1 MKLQIQSKPLSGRGR
16 ILCLLNIL
24 MIILMFAA
32 GLYFYW
38 ILPQEV
44 PTHFDISGNPD
55 AYGNKLE
62 LLLLPFAFSLVPL
75 VVLLFVRFRFTLI
88 NRFPYLINLP
98 AFMMRVNQLPPEEQ
112 PLWINRF
119 FEYLL
124 GFDLFIGIYLLILEI
139 VILYSIRSGSI
150 PPWFMA
156 FVIVFPLIGL
166 GLFFYSLHR
175 LNMAL
180 DRRLESLLK

>member
-1 MKLQIQSKPLSGRGR
+1 MKLQIQPEPLSRRGR

-32 GLYFYW
+32 GFYFYW

-55 AYGNKLE
+55 DYGNKSE
-62 LLLLPFAFSLVPL
+62 LLLLPFAFSLAPL
-75 VVLLFVRFRFTLI
+75 IVLLFVRFRFALI
-88 NRFPYLINLP
+88 NRYPYLINLP
-98 AFMMRVNQLPPEEQ
+98 AFMLKVSQLPPEEQ

-119 FEYLL
+119 FEHLL
-124 GFDLFIGIYLLILEI
+124 GFNLFVGVYLLILEI
-139 VILYSIRSGSI
+139 VILYSIRTGS
-150 PPWFMA
+150 PPSWFMA

-166 GLFFYSLHR
+166 ALFLYSLHR

-180 DRRLESLLK
+180 DRRIKDSPI